1 VFDSHCHLHD
11 ERMIAV
17 ADAAI
22 ERAKAAGVR
31 GFMLAGVSPDGW
43 HTELELCARH
53 PECVASYGVH
63 PQLCAEL
70 DEATL
75 LGMKDEL
82 ARAVTGS
89 WPRPAA
95 LGEIGLDRSTPELK
109 RTIPF
114 QERLFREQLALAR
127 ESELPV
133 ILHVLQAHGRTLQ
146 LLEEDGVPAAGGV
159 VHSYSGPAELVP
171 RYEALGLHVSFAG
184 IVCQPSAKKAR
195 AAALA
200 VSPERLL
207 VETDAPDQTPLQHR
221 PSANEPAF
229 LPTVIAELAA
239 LRGESVEYVAE
250 LTAAN
255 ARRLFRL

>member
-1 VFDSHCHLHD
+1 MFDSHCHLHD
-11 ERMIAV
+11 QRMIAV

-22 ERAKAAGVR
+22 ERAKAAGVH

-43 HTELELCARH
+43 RTELELCKRH

-70 DEATL
+70 DEPTL

-109 RTIPF
+109 RTLPF

-127 ESELPV
+127 DAELPV
-133 ILHVLQAHGRTLQ
+133 ILHVLQAHGRTLE
-146 LLEEDGVPAAGGV
+146 LLEEDGIPGAGGV

-184 IVCQPSAKKAR
+184 IVCQPSARKAR

-200 VSPERLL
+200 VTPERLL

-229 LPTVIAELAA
+229 LPTVIAELAS
-239 LRGESVEYVAE
+239 LRGESAAYVAE
-250 LTAAN
+250 LTAGN